1 MNCSITKHLAL
12 ENIVCKTGLVNIVG
26 NKPKPKM
33 APFTDLVRQKYKTEQ
48 HIAKKNNY
56 EKEFE

>member
-33 APFTDLVRQKYKTEQ
+33 APFTDLVRQKCEQ
-48 HIAKKNNY
+48 HIAKKNKY